1 VLLLWDEYY
10 DSIPPPKI
18 PITLGDEFW
27 QTKDCECVL
36 SQVSR
41 PRIALLK
48 EMVLL
53 MNNEGGKVWVRGWL
67 RQVNIVS
74 FISIKAIEDIPLRGE
89 GNEN

>member
-1 VLLLWDEYY
+1 MGWKLRFN
-10 DSIPPPKI
+10 SPPKI

-48 EMVLL
+48 GMVLL
-53 MNNEGGKVWVRGWL
+53 MNNDGGKVWVRGWL

-74 FISIKAIEDIPLRGE
+74 FISIRAIEDIPLRGE
-89 GNEN
+89 DNEN